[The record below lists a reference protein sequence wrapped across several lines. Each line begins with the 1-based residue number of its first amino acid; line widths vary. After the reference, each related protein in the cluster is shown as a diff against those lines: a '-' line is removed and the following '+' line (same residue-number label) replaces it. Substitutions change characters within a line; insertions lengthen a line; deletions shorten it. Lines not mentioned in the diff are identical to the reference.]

1 MASPIILHR
10 GRGLLGLGICP
21 FLHPE
26 GNDLQK
32 RDKICSHF
40 FSVHHSHLCL
50 DCSMELRHLL
60 PSLLLLMPRNLVVV
74 SLAKDTGSEVS
85 SLQNSIL
92 RAFLVQVVP
101 LLMPSC
107 GAKPL
112 SGLDPFRGRPA
123 RNTRIEWC
131 ISGVILTK
139 PLELHWCER
148 RISVGMC

>member
-60 PSLLLLMPRNLVVV
+60 PSLLLLMPRNLVV
-74 SLAKDTGSEVS
+74 
-85 SLQNSIL
+85 
-92 RAFLVQVVP
+92 P

-123 RNTRIEWC
+123 RNTRID
-131 ISGVILTK
+131 
-139 PLELHWCER
+139 
-148 RISVGMC
+148 VGMC